1 MARALSVGQSGV
13 LGARQNGARLEG
25 ACSLQTG
32 QAWRT
37 PQDIRHVQASLH
49 GFKVPGALGS
59 EVLGDRIENDGEA

>member
-1 MARALSVGQSGV
+1 MARDLSVGQSGG
-13 LGARQNGARLEG
+13 LAGRQDGARLEG

-49 GFKVPGALGS
+49 GFNVPGAQGS
-59 EVLGDRIENDGEA
+59 EVIAEMIENSGEA